1 MISSK
6 VVAYGHDDSRTGL
19 RIRMDRWMDEDAQM
33 LTNIDL
39 TFFSERTI
47 SNAFLTASA
56 VAPPPTS
63 RKLAGSPPLSLRT
76 SMVAMA
82 RPAPLTRQPMFP
94 SSLMK
99 LSPLRKRRGNKRQG
113 GETNES
119 TSSFSNSTQHRSN
132 RSLSCPLPTFL
143 LSTLFPAPP
152 VLSRPFPLIP
162 QEHTASPPQT
172 PFPFFPIHAQHLQKR
187 RKESNSLL
195 RSVDLSLVLL
205 RDIPQRKDVLLP
217 ELGVVVK
224 AKLSVH
230 AEDRAVLELA
240 HRVDL
245 DLGRVLRLEDG
256 VEVLEDL
263 GGLLSAA
270 GQLEQGSDG
279 KKGGG
284 CGGKG

>member
-143 LSTLFPAPP
+143 ISTLFPAPP
-152 VLSRPFPLIP
+152 VLLFLLFLRN
-162 QEHTASPPQT
+162 TSPPLPRHHSPSSPST
-172 PFPFFPIHAQHLQKR
+172 PNTCR
-187 RKESNSLL
+187 R
-195 RSVDLSLVLL
+195 
-205 RDIPQRKDVLLP
+205 
-217 ELGVVVK
+217 
-224 AKLSVH
+224 
-230 AEDRAVLELA
+230 
-240 HRVDL
+240 
-245 DLGRVLRLEDG
+245 
-256 VEVLEDL
+256 VERNPTHY
-263 GGLLSAA
+263 SAA
-270 GQLEQGSDG
+270 STSPLSS
-279 KKGGG
+279 
-284 CGGKG
+284 